1 MCGALS
7 SYSFLLQRRAW
18 AALPPGCAVF
28 RLVVET
34 PARNARR
41 CAQNAGSLR
50 LGGVGFAPA
59 ACSDCRACITP
70 TCFVFCVFACLFFL
84 RPPTIFSHLL
94 CGCLAFSCSRRSR
107 CAMCGC
113 CRLGVKEENLGD
125 YYRRKEENYR
135 KVHPGYCQSAGPP
148 SKFFFF
154 SVFDERRPRLFG
166 HYGL

>member
-1 MCGALS
+1 MMCGALS

-70 TCFVFCVFACLFFL
+70 TCFVFCVLCFCLLVFSTTADDLFALALRLPRLLVLSPIAVCYVRLLQTRGERREPRGLLPKKRRELQEGTPRLLPVCRSPEQVFFFL
-84 RPPTIFSHLL
+84 CFR
-94 CGCLAFSCSRRSR
+94 
-107 CAMCGC
+107 
-113 CRLGVKEENLGD
+113 
-125 YYRRKEENYR
+125 
-135 KVHPGYCQSAGPP
+135 
-148 SKFFFF
+148 
-154 SVFDERRPRLFG
+154 
-166 HYGL
+166 